1 MRTTDPG
8 PEPALPRPAAPAQTT
23 DSGPG
28 PALPRP
34 AAPAPAADGARRL
47 VAGLSVVLP
56 CSGAQAAGVD
66 EAIRATAAAAAR
78 SSLHYEI
85 VVVDDG
91 GGDETA
97 RAAARFVD
105 GARPVRL
112 LVHPHPRGYGAA
124 VRTGL
129 DAARMPWVLLG
140 SPEEE
145 LTATDLGDF
154 AALSRTADVVAGR
167 RTHRSDPPV
176 ARLLDAA
183 WNRLLRVL
191 FDLPVHDVACPFKL
205 IRRDLLEGLELRSN
219 GALIAAELLVRC
231 RAEGARIAEHP
242 IRHRPRASA
251 ARRRVRAGAAV
262 AGLAELA
269 RRQGELRRVS
279 RTVGA

>member
-1 MRTTDPG
+1 MRTTDSG
-8 PEPALPRPAAPAQTT
+8 PEPALPRPAAPV
-23 DSGPG
+23 
-28 PALPRP
+28 
-34 AAPAPAADGARRL
+34 AAGEGARRL
-47 VAGLSVVLP
+47 LTGLSVVLP
-56 CSGAQAAGVD
+56 CSGAQAGVD

-78 SSLHYEI
+78 SSVHYEI
-85 VVVDDG
+85 FVVDDG

-97 RAAARFVD
+97 RAAAPFVD

-140 SPEEE
+140 SPAED
-145 LTATDLGDF
+145 LTALDLGDL
-154 AALSRTADVVAGR
+154 AALSRAADVVAGR

-251 ARRRVRAGAAV
+251 ARRRVRAGAAA

-269 RRQGELRRVS
+269 RRQGELRRLS
-279 RTVGA
+279 RTGAA

>member
-34 AAPAPAADGARRL
+34 AAPALAADGARRL

-129 DAARMPWVLLG
+129 DAARLPAGLL
-140 SPEEE
+140 
-145 LTATDLGDF
+145 A
-154 AALSRTADVVAGR
+154 
-167 RTHRSDPPV
+167 
-176 ARLLDAA
+176 
-183 WNRLLRVL
+183 
-191 FDLPVHDVACPFKL
+191 
-205 IRRDLLEGLELRSN
+205 
-219 GALIAAELLVRC
+219 RC

-262 AGLAELA
+262 AGIAELA
-269 RRQGELRRVS
+269 RRQRELRRLS
-279 RTVGA
+279 RTVA